1 MSKSDTPKTFSA
13 HNWSYWLS
21 WVAFEIRLSVSWIW
35 LAPIVSVGGMFVVL
49 NRSSISASS
58 YPFVIRTLLEL
69 GLPILGVFLVVPLLS
84 REWEQGT
91 LVQLALRKP
100 LLHILLLRLLLCL
113 LYLTLVVIITSLVSL
128 ANPRVAPGGSSAIQW
143 VASVVLTTMAPT
155 LLLAAFALLTTHI
168 TCSASSGYLLMIG
181 YWFANILAE
190 NLPRL
195 SILRPF
201 LLFSWTFPPL
211 SNQIDWFEGKIILC
225 IASIILLVMQFPL
238 LTKEARLI
246 QNKWE

>member
-1 MSKSDTPKTFSA
+1 M
-13 HNWSYWLS
+13 
-21 WVAFEIRLSVSWIW
+21 SVSWVW
-35 LAPIVSVGGMFVVL
+35 LVPIVGVGGMFLVL
-49 NRSSISASS
+49 NRSSISPAS
-58 YPFVIRTLLEL
+58 YPFVVRTVLEL
-69 GLPILGVFLVVPLLS
+69 GLPFLGIFLVIPLLS
-84 REWEQGT
+84 AEWEQAT

-113 LYLTLVVIITSLVSL
+113 LYLALLVIITSLVSL
-128 ANPRVAPGGSSAIQW
+128 TNTLVIPGGSRAIQW
-143 VASVVLTTMAPT
+143 VASVLLTVMAPT
-155 LLLAAFALLTTHI
+155 LLLAAFALLTTHV
-168 TCSASSGYLLMIG
+168 TCSASSGYLLAIG
-181 YWFANILAE
+181 YWFVNILAE

-211 SNQIDWFEGKIILC
+211 FSHINWLEGKMILC
-225 IASIILLVMQFPL
+225 IVSIILLMMQFPL